1 MFKRK
6 RTWTPSFKRAAKKQ
20 RVSKGEIV
28 SAVRRYAEHKAV
40 FNVDSDQAVD
50 FNSDVVLLNGLANGN
65 DDETRVG
72 KRISLSNINVKF
84 WCRQAAAATTPCCI
98 NAMILYD
105 NQADGALATA
115 SDIFENTGVV
125 AAPVS
130 QINWQHEKRFKVL
143 ARFTRTLGI
152 VSGSEA
158 SWAHEFN
165 IPMKGKIVEYQGTGG
180 TIASILKGAILLVV
194 TGSTNANNPTYD
206 FNSRVTYT
214 DV

>member
-6 RTWTPSFKRAAKKQ
+6 RTWTPSFKRAAKKP

-28 SAVRRYAEHKAV
+28 QAVRRFAEHKAV

-50 FNSDVVLLNGLANGN
+50 YNSDVVLLNGLANGT
-65 DDETRVG
+65 DDETRIG

-98 NAMILYD
+98 SAMILYD
-105 NQADGALATA
+105 NTVDGAIATA

-130 QINWQHEKRFKVL
+130 QIKWQNTKRFKVL

-152 VSGSEA
+152 VSGSDA
-158 SWAHEFN
+158 AYFHEFN
-165 IPMKGKIVEYQGTGG
+165 IPMKGKMVEYFGTGG
-180 TIASILKGAILLVV
+180 TIGSILKGAIYLVV

-206 FNSRVTYT
+206 FNSQVTYT